1 MTAYLLN
8 LAILASIF
16 GMLASSLNII
26 IGYAGIFSVAHAAFF
41 GIGAFAGAQIGLQL
55 VPDLL
60 LSYLFAGAIAAG
72 LSLCLALPALR
83 VRDEYFVIISL
94 GLQMVAVTVF
104 AEAQPITGGMGGL
117 VGIPLPQILG
127 IPIRGSWAILAVCI
141 VTLAAMLLVTSVLMR
156 GSYGRSLMAIRDNE
170 TAAAAL
176 GKNVALIKTLA
187 VTISSAF
194 AGIAGVLFA
203 YYISFVNVES
213 FTLNQSMLIVAMI
226 IIGGTGT
233 LSGPIVG
240 AILLLLLPAALTFL
254 PWIPPTE
261 VGVVQQAIYGLAMIL
276 LMIFRPAGL
285 VGRT

>member
-16 GMLASSLNII
+16 GMLASSLNVM

-55 VPDLL
+55 MPDLL
-60 LSYLFAGAIAAG
+60 LSYLVAGAIAAG

-104 AEAQPITGGMGGL
+104 AEAHPITGGMGGL
-117 VGIPLPQILG
+117 VGIPLPEILTF
-127 IPIRGSWAILAVCI
+127 PIRGMWAMLATCL
-141 VTLAAMLLVTSVLMR
+141 VTLAAMLVVISVLMR
-156 GSYGRSLMAIRDNE
+156 GSYGRALMAIRDNE
-170 TAAAAL
+170 SAAAAL

-233 LSGPIVG
+233 LAGPIVG
-240 AILLLLLPAALTFL
+240 AVLLLLLPAALTFL

-261 VGVVQQAIYGLAMIL
+261 IGVVQQAIYGMAMIL

-285 VGRT
+285 VGKT